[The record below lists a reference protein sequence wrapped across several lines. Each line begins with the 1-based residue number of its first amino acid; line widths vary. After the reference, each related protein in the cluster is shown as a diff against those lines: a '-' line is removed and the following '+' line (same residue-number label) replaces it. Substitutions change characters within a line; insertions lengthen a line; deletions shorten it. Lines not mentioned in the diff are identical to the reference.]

1 MGENSQFF
9 FHNYL
14 LMTILFV
21 MTILSMLTIQ
31 MGVHGVRTRRV
42 GIARFVVIDPIV
54 PLVQA
59 GPLTRIGLPR
69 SIGVHVV
76 ALNKAGGG
84 QMFGRTIG
92 YPTIGWVRFGFGWRY
107 RFDTIFDGM
116 VIGTIGIE
124 FVGVVGGV
132 LRL

>member
-1 MGENSQFF
+1 
-9 FHNYL
+9 
-14 LMTILFV
+14 MTILFV
-21 MTILSMLTIQ
+21 MTILSLLTIQ
-31 MGVHGVRTRRV
+31 MGVHRVRTRRV
-42 GIARFVVIDPIV
+42 GISGFVIIDPIV

-92 YPTIGWVRFGFGWRY
+92 YPTIGWVRFGFGWGY

-116 VIGTIGIE
+116 IISSIGIE
-124 FVGVVGGV
+124 FVGIIGWI

>member
-1 MGENSQFF
+1 
-9 FHNYL
+9 
-14 LMTILFV
+14 MTILFV
-21 MTILSMLTIQ
+21 MTILFMLTIQ

-42 GIARFVVIDPIV
+42 GIARFVVIDPVV

-59 GPLTRIGLPR
+59 GPLTRVGLPGTV
-69 SIGVHVV
+69 GVHVV

-92 YPTIGWVRFGFGWRY
+92 YPAIGWVRFGFGWRY